1 MSRTKEQKP
10 RLRGRGL
17 LAKSDSVPSPDGG
30 FVLGGTKRPPK
41 GRRTVGT
48 EEATDVVCYCQGHFL
63 PISPLVPRQFAF
75 AALPTMLR
83 GRWPLIG
90 LLARK
95 HCLEKQLN
103 IHKERGRGLKARC
116 AGEIKDN
123 ISREISPNCSVQ
135 EMGSHL
141 GKIHK

>member
-1 MSRTKEQKP
+1 MNATHEQNPQLK
-10 RLRGRGL
+10 GRDM
-17 LAKSDSVPSPDGG
+17 LAKSDSVLSPDGG
-30 FVLGGTKRPPK
+30 FVLWGTKRPPK

-75 AALPTMLR
+75 AALPTTLR

-95 HCLEKQLN
+95 HCLEEAAEYSQRK
-103 IHKERGRGLKARC
+103 GARIE
-116 AGEIKDN
+116 GQMRRRDK
-123 ISREISPNCSVQ
+123 
-135 EMGSHL
+135 G
-141 GKIHK
+141 